1 MQAQDPSTFPLTLE
15 AAIDRRP
22 LTVPPETSVVEAI
35 AMMSKAQSSCVLP
48 ALELSRNTVLMGEAR
63 ASAILVIEG
72 SQLLGVFAER
82 EAIQAIASNRNLAE
96 VKVSEVMQQ
105 PAIALTQTEH
115 QDVFT
120 ALALL
125 RQHQIQH
132 LPVVDPQGELVGIV
146 TPASIRNV
154 LQLDELLKSKPLGE
168 LAAPPVVQAP
178 VTTTLLDL
186 AQLMGEQ
193 RVDYVVLTA
202 ATPHPGPNSDST
214 SGIEAPVGIIL
225 ERHIIQLWA
234 LELDLLQIP
243 AQAVMSTSLP
253 CFPVSE
259 SVLVAYWEMQQ
270 QRVQRLGVS
279 GNTGG
284 LLSVVSPTSFLY
296 SLDLDEIHSAV
307 EQLQQSI
314 EHFEV
319 EKNQR
324 TQNCHTDL
332 ETQLLENPAELL
344 EQLQCSQILTAMAL
358 HIRES
363 LNLNEILQTA
373 VNEVRR
379 FLQTDRVIMYRF
391 NPDYSGTVVVESV
404 AEGWRPAVNSSI
416 QDTCFGQNYAQ
427 AYKRGRIQVTED
439 IYTAGLTQCH
449 IDILVLYDIRASLVV
464 PILQGEHLWGLLC
477 AYHCVGPR
485 RWRQFEVE
493 LLKQL
498 ATHMAIAIQQSEL
511 YHQVQNELAERK
523 RAEEQLKLSLKE
535 KEVLLK
541 EIHHRVKN
549 NLQVISSVLRLQS
562 DYVKDDKIL
571 ALFNDSQNRIRSM
584 ALIHE
589 KLYQSSNL
597 LKINFDEYIHDL
609 TDNLIRSYVAFA
621 SSVTLT
627 TNAVGVWLNIDTAI
641 PCGLIINELVSNSL
655 KHAFPG
661 SNQENEIRISI
672 TSTEE
677 NQFTLT
683 VRDNGIGFPE
693 NIDFRNT
700 ESLGLELVCIFTEQL
715 DGTIELNQ
723 SNGTAFI
730 ITFSEI
736 GNIGRIEKNGQ

>member
-1 MQAQDPSTFPLTLE
+1 MQAQDPLTSPLALE
-15 AAIDRRP
+15 TAIDRRP
-22 LTVPPETSVVEAI
+22 LTASPDTSVAEVI

-48 ALELSRNTVLMGEAR
+48 SLELSRNIVLMGEAR
-63 ASAILVIEG
+63 ASAILVVEG
-72 SQLLGVFAER
+72 SQLLGVFSER
-82 EAIQAIASNRNLAE
+82 EAIQAITTNQNLAE
-96 VKVSEVMQQ
+96 TRVDQVMQQ

-132 LPVVDPQGELVGIV
+132 LPVVDPQGQWVGLV

-154 LQLDELLKSKPLGE
+154 LQLDELLKSKPLVE
-168 LAAPPVVQAP
+168 LAAAPAVQAP

-186 AQLMGEQ
+186 AQLMLAH
-193 RVDYVVLTA
+193 RVDYVVLSA
-202 ATPHPGPNSDST
+202 ATPTHEVPT
-214 SGIEAPVGIIL
+214 PVGIIL

-234 LELDLLQIP
+234 LGLDLSRIP
-243 AQAVMSTSLP
+243 TQEVMSAALP
-253 CFPVSE
+253 CFPASE

-279 GNTGG
+279 GEVGE
-284 LLSVVSPTSFLY
+284 LLSVISPTSFLY
-296 SLDLDEIHSAV
+296 SLDLDEMCSAV
-307 EQLQQSI
+307 AQLQRSI
-314 EHFEV
+314 EDFEV

-324 TQNCHTDL
+324 TQNWHTDL

-379 FLQTDRVIMYRF
+379 FLQTDRVIIYRF
-391 NPDYSGTVVVESV
+391 NPDMSGTVVVESV
-404 AEGWRPAVNSSI
+404 AEGWRPALNSNI
-416 QDTCFGQNYAQ
+416 RDTCFGQNYAQ
-427 AYKRGRIQVTED
+427 AYKKGRTQVTED
-439 IYTAGLTQCH
+439 IYRAGLTQCH

-477 AYHCVGPR
+477 AYHCAGPR

-597 LKINFDEYIHDL
+597 LKINFDEYIRDL
-609 TDNLIRSYVAFA
+609 TENLIRSYVAFA
-621 SSVTLT
+621 STVTLT
-627 TNAVGVWLNIDTAI
+627 TNAIGVWLNIDTAI
-641 PCGLIINELVSNSL
+641 PCGLIINELVSNAL
-655 KHAFPG
+655 KHAFSG
-661 SNQENEIRISI
+661 SNPDNEIQISI
-672 TSTEE
+672 TSGND
-677 NQFTLT
+677 NQFTLI

-693 NIDFRNT
+693 DIDFRNT
-700 ESLGLELVCIFTEQL
+700 ESLGLELVCVFTEQL
-715 DGTIELNQ
+715 DGAIALDR
-723 SNGTAFI
+723 SNGTAFV

-736 GNIGRIEKNGQ
+736 GNIGRT